1 MALALLLLLGEFGSG
16 LFPESPTTEG
26 DAAMQ
31 EQVERLLERRI
42 DINRASASELLAIPW
57 LSPFLAYRVIASR
70 ESAGGFASVEQLRR
84 VPGMTAET
92 FEAIRP
98 FLRMG
103 GRQRTWTGS
112 AVSRAATDSVQ
123 AGSRGLSVFN
133 RVELRSGRTR
143 VVALTEKDR
152 GEASAFDFL
161 SGGAQVPIG
170 RARITLGDFVVG
182 FGQGLVLS
190 APQWRSSFLDG
201 SGGPNRAIRLLSSAA
216 EASFLRGG
224 AVEVAAGSW
233 NASLLGSHTGRDARL
248 NADGTVSRLVGSGVH
263 DDSASL
269 AGRDAVREATA
280 GLSTSYSGNR
290 FRAGFVAGYS
300 HYSSSFA
307 PADTSSSFAGSELV
321 AGGLNAGCRLGHYE
335 LGAEMA
341 ASSGLGLA
349 GALQLTGDWQEFDS
363 RVALRGRQGRFYAP
377 HGRWSSLTGTKDRLD
392 ASGRLGWH
400 HAGSSVSLSGNTY
413 RDFDLDSVPA
423 RLVLR
428 LGQELGRLDLGLAFG
443 VRYQA
448 EQERYR
454 TARAEIGARAG
465 RATTVRLMLADVYPE
480 RNESRGAMAAL
491 LLTQGVASAELGLA
505 AARIVVDGSGV
516 SMYLHEP
523 GAGRIGSSFS
533 TSVSCW
539 RLSAGCGARTGR
551 WLRLGLKAGCAWKPR
566 AVIDGA
572 AQLEI
577 DSP

>member
-31 EQVERLLERRI
+31 EQVERLLERQI
-42 DINRASASELLAIPW
+42 DINRASARELLAIPW
-57 LSPFLAYRVIASR
+57 LNPFLAYRIIVARDSTGR
-70 ESAGGFASVEQLRR
+70 FVSVEQLCQAS
-84 VPGMTAET
+84 GMTSET

-98 FLRMG
+98 FLRLG
-103 GRQRTWTGS
+103 SRQQAWAGS
-112 AVSRAATDSVQ
+112 VVSRAAIDSVGV
-123 AGSRGLSVFN
+123 GSLGPRVFN

-290 FRAGFVAGYS
+290 SGPGLLQ
-300 HYSSSFA
+300 
-307 PADTSSSFAGSELV
+307 DTRITV
-321 AGGLNAGCRLGHYE
+321 
-335 LGAEMA
+335 
-341 ASSGLGLA
+341 
-349 GALQLTGDWQEFDS
+349 
-363 RVALRGRQGRFYAP
+363 
-377 HGRWSSLTGTKDRLD
+377 
-392 ASGRLGWH
+392 
-400 HAGSSVSLSGNTY
+400 
-413 RDFDLDSVPA
+413 
-423 RLVLR
+423 
-428 LGQELGRLDLGLAFG
+428 
-443 VRYQA
+443 VRSP
-448 EQERYR
+448 RP
-454 TARAEIGARAG
+454 T
-465 RATTVRLMLADVYPE
+465 PP
-480 RNESRGAMAAL
+480 AL
-491 LLTQGVASAELGLA
+491 LPGASWWLA
-505 AARIVVDGSGV
+505 A
-516 SMYLHEP
+516 
-523 GAGRIGSSFS
+523 
-533 TSVSCW
+533 
-539 RLSAGCGARTGR
+539 
-551 WLRLGLKAGCAWKPR
+551 
-566 AVIDGA
+566 
-572 AQLEI
+572 
-577 DSP
+577 